1 MTTLAMP
8 GISPVA
14 ARFLT
19 ALGNEIRKGL
29 AFAWSEKLQILI
41 EMPFF
46 AIFILLLGPLLGA
59 GHQIAMLNTCTIAP
73 MLATRSTSAVITSA

>member
-41 EMPFF
+41 EMPMF
-46 AIFILLLGPLLGA
+46 AVFILLLGPLLGA
-59 GHQIAMLNTCTIAP
+59 GIV
-73 MLATRSTSAVITSA
+73 SAVIAATAPLRAGPGAPCRDR